1 MLKTIYRIN
10 FEIELLTG
18 LHIGGSS
25 DTFDIGGADST
36 VIKNPFTK
44 EPYIPGSSIKG
55 KLRSLLTQK
64 YGVISKSEKNN
75 DREITFQNNFEGK
88 VFKNLFQPVEYEDET
103 IQVSRAIF
111 RDALL
116 SDSSKEKLQAFLGK
130 GVYTEIKA
138 ENSIS
143 LLKGK
148 AANPRFIERV
158 PAGAKFNGEI
168 ILHIYEND
176 NEELLKNGIKEALE
190 MLELNYLGGSGTRG
204 YGKVKINYLNDEIF
218 EKVEFL

>member
-1 MLKTIYRIN
+1 MLKIYKVT
-10 FEIELLTG
+10 FDLELMTG

-36 VIKNPFTK
+36 VIKNPLTH

-64 YGVISKSEKNN
+64 YGKFNGKEK
-75 DREITFQNNFEGK
+75 DIVFEDDEEGK
-88 VFKNLFQPVEYEDET
+88 TMRNLFEPVDYGDDS
-103 IQVSRAIF
+103 IQVSKAIF

-116 SDSSKEKLQAFLGK
+116 TDESRANLEKHLGS

-138 ENSIS
+138 ENKIS

-148 AANPRFIERV
+148 AESPRFIERV
-158 PAGAKFNGEI
+158 PAGAVFGGEI
-168 ILHIYEND
+168 LLQVFDED
-176 NEELLKNGIKEALE
+176 NEEYFKAKLKEAIN
-190 MLELNYLGGSGTRG
+190 MLELNYLGAGGTRG
-204 YGKVKINYLNDEIF
+204 YGKVKVDIKEDF
-218 EKVEFL
+218 EEVKV

>member
-1 MLKTIYRIN
+1 MLKIYKVT
-10 FEIELLTG
+10 FDLELMTG

-36 VIKNPFTK
+36 VIKNPLTH

-64 YGVISKSEKNN
+64 YGKFIEKEK
-75 DREITFQNNFEGK
+75 DIVFEDDEEGK
-88 VFKNLFQPVEYEDET
+88 TMRNLFEPVDYGDDS
-103 IQVSRAIF
+103 IQVSKAIF

-116 SDSSKEKLQAFLGK
+116 TDESRANLEKHLGS

-138 ENSIS
+138 ENKIS

-148 AANPRFIERV
+148 AESPRFIERV
-158 PAGAKFNGEI
+158 PAGAVFGGEI
-168 ILHIYEND
+168 LLQVFDED
-176 NEELLKNGIKEALE
+176 NEEYFKAKLKEAIN
-190 MLELNYLGGSGTRG
+190 MLELNYLGAGGTRG
-204 YGKVKINYLNDEIF
+204 YGKVKVDIKEDF
-218 EKVEFL
+218 EEVKV

>member
-1 MLKTIYRIN
+1 MLKIYKVT
-10 FEIELLTG
+10 FDLELMTG

-36 VIKNPFTK
+36 VIKNPLTH

-64 YGVISKSEKNN
+64 YGKFNEKEK
-75 DREITFQNNFEGK
+75 DIVFEDDEEGK
-88 VFKNLFQPVEYEDET
+88 TMRNLFEPVDYGDDS
-103 IQVSRAIF
+103 IQVSKAIF

-116 SDSSKEKLQAFLGK
+116 TDESRANLEKHLGS

-138 ENSIS
+138 ENKIS

-148 AANPRFIERV
+148 AESPRFIERV
-158 PAGAKFNGEI
+158 PAGAVFGGEI
-168 ILHIYEND
+168 LLQVFDED
-176 NEELLKNGIKEALE
+176 NEEYFKAKLKEAIN
-190 MLELNYLGGSGTRG
+190 MLELNYLGAGGTRG
-204 YGKVKINYLNDEIF
+204 YGKVKVDIKEDF
-218 EKVEFL
+218 EEVKV

>member
-1 MLKTIYRIN
+1 MLKIYKVT
-10 FEIELLTG
+10 FDLELMTG

-36 VIKNPFTK
+36 VIKNPLTH

-64 YGVISKSEKNN
+64 YGKFNEKEK
-75 DREITFQNNFEGK
+75 DIVFEDDEEGK
-88 VFKNLFQPVEYEDET
+88 TMRNLFEPVDYGDDS
-103 IQVSRAIF
+103 IQVSKAIF

-116 SDSSKEKLQAFLGK
+116 TDESRANLEKHLGS

-138 ENSIS
+138 ENYIP

-148 AANPRFIERV
+148 AESLRFIERV
-158 PAGAKFNGEI
+158 PAGAVFGGEI
-168 ILHIYEND
+168 LLQVFDED
-176 NEELLKNGIKEALE
+176 KDKEEDFKAKLKEAIN
-190 MLELNYLGGSGTRG
+190 MLELNYLGAGGTRG
-204 YGKVKINYLNDEIF
+204 YGKVKVDIKEDF
-218 EKVEFL
+218 EEVKV

>member
-1 MLKTIYRIN
+1 MLKIYKVT
-10 FEIELLTG
+10 FDLELMTG

-36 VIKNPFTK
+36 VIKNPLTH

-64 YGVISKSEKNN
+64 YGKFNGKEK
-75 DREITFQNNFEGK
+75 DIVFEDDKEGK
-88 VFKNLFQPVEYEDET
+88 TMRNLFEPVDYGDDS
-103 IQVSRAIF
+103 IQVSKAIF

-116 SDSSKEKLQAFLGK
+116 TDESRANLEKHLGS

-138 ENSIS
+138 ENKIS

-148 AANPRFIERV
+148 AESPRFIERV
-158 PAGAKFNGEI
+158 PAGAVFGGEI
-168 ILHIYEND
+168 LLQVFDED
-176 NEELLKNGIKEALE
+176 NEEYFKAKLKEAIN
-190 MLELNYLGGSGTRG
+190 MLELNYLGAGGTRG
-204 YGKVKINYLNDEIF
+204 YGKVKVDIKEDF
-218 EKVEFL
+218 EEVKV

>member
-116 SDSSKEKLQAFLGK
+116 SDSSKEKLQSFLGK

-176 NEELLKNGIKEALE
+176 NEELLKNGLKEALE

>member
-1 MLKTIYRIN
+1 MLKIYKVT
-10 FEIELLTG
+10 FDLELMTG

-36 VIKNPFTK
+36 VIKNPLTH

-64 YGVISKSEKNN
+64 YGKFNEKEK
-75 DREITFQNNFEGK
+75 DIVFEDDEKGK
-88 VFKNLFQPVEYEDET
+88 TMRNLFEPVDYGDDR
-103 IQVSRAIF
+103 IQVSKAIF

-116 SDSSKEKLQAFLGK
+116 TDESRANLEKHLGS

-138 ENSIS
+138 ENKIS

-148 AANPRFIERV
+148 GKAESPRFIERV
-158 PAGAKFNGEI
+158 PAGAVFGGEI
-168 ILHIYEND
+168 LLQVFDED
-176 NEELLKNGIKEALE
+176 SEESFKAKLKEAIN
-190 MLELNYLGGSGTRG
+190 MLELNYLGAGGTRG
-204 YGKVKINYLNDEIF
+204 YGKVKVDIKEDF
-218 EKVEFL
+218 EEVKV

>member
-1 MLKTIYRIN
+1 MLKIYKVT
-10 FEIELLTG
+10 FDLELMTG

-36 VIKNPFTK
+36 VIKNPLTH

-64 YGVISKSEKNN
+64 YGKFNEKEK
-75 DREITFQNNFEGK
+75 DIVFEDDKEGK
-88 VFKNLFQPVEYEDET
+88 TMRNLFEPVDYGDDS
-103 IQVSRAIF
+103 IQVSKAIF

-116 SDSSKEKLQAFLGK
+116 TDESRANLEKHLGS

-138 ENSIS
+138 ENKIS

-148 AANPRFIERV
+148 AESPRFIERV
-158 PAGAKFNGEI
+158 PAGAVFGGEI
-168 ILHIYEND
+168 LLQVFDED
-176 NEELLKNGIKEALE
+176 NEEYFQAKLKEAIN
-190 MLELNYLGGSGTRG
+190 MLELNYLGAGGTRG
-204 YGKVKINYLNDEIF
+204 YGKVKVDIKEDF
-218 EKVEFL
+218 EEVKV

>member
-1 MLKTIYRIN
+1 MLKIYKVT
-10 FEIELLTG
+10 FDLELMTG

-36 VIKNPFTK
+36 VIKNPLTH

-64 YGVISKSEKNN
+64 YGKFNAKEK
-75 DREITFQNNFEGK
+75 DIVFEDDEEGK
-88 VFKNLFQPVEYEDET
+88 TMRNLFEPVDYGNDS
-103 IQVSRAIF
+103 IQVSKAIF

-116 SDSSKEKLQAFLGK
+116 TDESRANLEKHLGS

-138 ENSIS
+138 ENKIS

-148 AANPRFIERV
+148 AESPRFIERV
-158 PAGAKFNGEI
+158 PAGAVFGGEI
-168 ILHIYEND
+168 LLQVFDED
-176 NEELLKNGIKEALE
+176 NEESFKEKLKEAIN
-190 MLELNYLGGSGTRG
+190 MLELNYLGAGGTRG
-204 YGKVKINYLNDEIF
+204 YGKVKVDIKEDF
-218 EKVEFL
+218 EEVKV

>member
-1 MLKTIYRIN
+1 MLKIYKVT
-10 FEIELLTG
+10 FDLELMTG

-36 VIKNPFTK
+36 VIKNPLTH

-64 YGVISKSEKNN
+64 YGKFNEKEK
-75 DREITFQNNFEGK
+75 DIVFEDDEEGK
-88 VFKNLFQPVEYEDET
+88 TMRNLFEPVDYGDDS
-103 IQVSRAIF
+103 IQVSKAIF

-116 SDSSKEKLQAFLGK
+116 TDESRANLEKHLGS

-138 ENSIS
+138 ENKIS

-148 AANPRFIERV
+148 AESPRFIERV
-158 PAGAKFNGEI
+158 PAGAVFGGEI
-168 ILHIYEND
+168 LLQVFDED
-176 NEELLKNGIKEALE
+176 NEEYFKAKLKEAIN
-190 MLELNYLGGSGTRG
+190 MLELNYLGAGGTRG
-204 YGKVKINYLNDEIF
+204 YGKVKVDIKEDFGEV
-218 EKVEFL
+218 KV

>member
-1 MLKTIYRIN
+1 MLKTIYRID

-25 DTFDIGGADST
+25 DTFDIGSADST
-36 VIKNPFTK
+36 VIKNPLTK

-64 YGVISKSEKNN
+64 YGVIDNNEVVIKN
-75 DREITFQNNFEGK
+75 DYEGK
-88 VFKNLFQPVEYEDET
+88 VFKNLFENVEYDNET

-111 RDALL
+111 RDAPLTKT
-116 SDSSKEKLQAFLGK
+116 SKEELETFLGK
-130 GVYTEIKA
+130 GIYTEIKA

-158 PAGAKFNGEI
+158 PAGARFNGEI
-168 ILHIYEND
+168 ILHVYEND
-176 NEELLKNGIKEALE
+176 DEELLKKGLKEALD

-204 YGKVKINYLNDEIF
+204 YGKVKIHYLNEDVF
-218 EKVEFL
+218 EEVQTF

>member
-1 MLKTIYRIN
+1 MLKIYKVT
-10 FEIELLTG
+10 FDLELMTG

-36 VIKNPFTK
+36 VIKNPLTH

-64 YGVISKSEKNN
+64 YGKFNEKEK
-75 DREITFQNNFEGK
+75 DIVFEDDEEGK
-88 VFKNLFQPVEYEDET
+88 TMRNLFEPVDYGDDR
-103 IQVSRAIF
+103 IQVSKAIF

-116 SDSSKEKLQAFLGK
+116 TDESRANLEKHLGS

-138 ENSIS
+138 ENEIL

-148 AANPRFIERV
+148 AESLRFIERV
-158 PAGAKFNGEI
+158 PAGAVFGGEI
-168 ILHIYEND
+168 LLQVFDED
-176 NEELLKNGIKEALE
+176 NEKDFKAKLKEAIN
-190 MLELNYLGGSGTRG
+190 MLELNYLGAGGTRG
-204 YGKVKINYLNDEIF
+204 YGKVKVDIKEDF
-218 EKVEFL
+218 EEVKV

>member
-1 MLKTIYRIN
+1 MLKIYKVT
-10 FEIELLTG
+10 FDLELMTG

-36 VIKNPFTK
+36 VIKNPLTH

-64 YGVISKSEKNN
+64 YGKFNEKEK
-75 DREITFQNNFEGK
+75 DIVFGDDEKGK
-88 VFKNLFQPVEYEDET
+88 TMRNLFEPVDYGDDR
-103 IQVSRAIF
+103 IQVSKAIF

-116 SDSSKEKLQAFLGK
+116 TDESRANLEKHLGS

-138 ENSIS
+138 ENKIS

-148 AANPRFIERV
+148 AESPRFIERV
-158 PAGAKFNGEI
+158 PAGAVFGGEI
-168 ILHIYEND
+168 LLQVFDED
-176 NEELLKNGIKEALE
+176 NEEYFKAKLKEAIN
-190 MLELNYLGGSGTRG
+190 MLELNYLGAGGTRG
-204 YGKVKINYLNDEIF
+204 YGKVKVDIKEDF
-218 EKVEFL
+218 EEVKV

>member
-1 MLKTIYRIN
+1 MLKIYKVT
-10 FEIELLTG
+10 FDLELMTG

-36 VIKNPFTK
+36 VIKNPLTH

-64 YGVISKSEKNN
+64 YGKFNEKEK
-75 DREITFQNNFEGK
+75 DIVFEDDEEGK
-88 VFKNLFQPVEYEDET
+88 TMRNLFEPVDYGDDS
-103 IQVSRAIF
+103 IQVSKAIF

-116 SDSSKEKLQAFLGK
+116 TDESRANLEKHLGS

-138 ENSIS
+138 ENKIS

-148 AANPRFIERV
+148 AERKGKAESPRFIERV
-158 PAGAKFNGEI
+158 PAGAVFGGEI
-168 ILHIYEND
+168 LLQVFDED
-176 NEELLKNGIKEALE
+176 NEEYFKAKLKEAIN
-190 MLELNYLGGSGTRG
+190 MLELNYLGAGGTRG
-204 YGKVKINYLNDEIF
+204 YGKVKVDIKEDF
-218 EKVEFL
+218 EEVKV

>member
-1 MLKTIYRIN
+1 MLKKIYRID

-36 VIKNPFTK
+36 VIKNPLTK

-64 YGVISKSEKNN
+64 YGVISGQNIVFKD
-75 DREITFQNNFEGK
+75 DREGK
-88 VFKNLFQPVEYEDET
+88 AFRNIFDNVEYENAT
-103 IQVSRAIF
+103 IQTSRAIF
-111 RDALL
+111 RDASLTEA
-116 SDSSKEKLQAFLGK
+116 SKSKLETTLGK
-130 GVYTEIKA
+130 GIYTEVKA

-143 LLKGK
+143 PLKGK

-158 PAGAKFNGEI
+158 PAGAIFNGEI

-176 NEELLKNGIKEALE
+176 DEELLKKGLKEAME
-190 MLELNYLGGSGTRG
+190 MLELNYLGGNGTRG
-204 YGKVKINYLNDEIF
+204 YGKVKIHYSNNDIF
-218 EKVEFL
+218 EEVKID

>member
-1 MLKTIYRIN
+1 MLKIYKVT
-10 FEIELLTG
+10 FDLELMTG

-36 VIKNPFTK
+36 VIKNPLTH

-64 YGVISKSEKNN
+64 YGKFNEKEK
-75 DREITFQNNFEGK
+75 DIVFEDDEEGK
-88 VFKNLFQPVEYEDET
+88 TMRNLFEPVDYGDDS
-103 IQVSRAIF
+103 IQVSKAIF

-116 SDSSKEKLQAFLGK
+116 TDESRANLEKHLGS

-138 ENSIS
+138 ENKIS

-148 AANPRFIERV
+148 AESPRFIERV
-158 PAGAKFNGEI
+158 PAGAVFGGEI
-168 ILHIYEND
+168 LLQVFDED
-176 NEELLKNGIKEALE
+176 NEESFKAKLKEAIN
-190 MLELNYLGGSGTRG
+190 MLELNYLGAGGTRG
-204 YGKVKINYLNDEIF
+204 YGKVKVDIKEDF
-218 EKVEFL
+218 EEVKV

>member
-1 MLKTIYRIN
+1 MLKGIYRTK
-10 FEIELLTG
+10 FEITLLTG

-36 VIKNPFTK
+36 VIKNPLTN

-64 YGVISKSEKNN
+64 YGELNDSK
-75 DREITFQNNFEGK
+75 DEIIFSKDKRSQTLL
-88 VFKNLFQPVEYEDET
+88 NLFEPVDFGTDT
-103 IQVSRAIF
+103 IQTSKAIF
-111 RDALL
+111 RDAYLTEE
-116 SDSSKEKLQAFLGK
+116 SKKDLQKHLGD
-130 GVYTEIKA
+130 GIFTEVKA
-138 ENSIS
+138 ENKID

-158 PAGAKFNGEI
+158 PAGAVFETEI
-168 ILHIYEND
+168 ILHVYDGDDEKVLKQGI
-176 NEELLKNGIKEALE
+176 EEGLH

-204 YGKVKINYLNDEIF
+204 YGRVQVQKLVDME
-218 EKVEFL
+218 EVEF

>member
-1 MLKTIYRIN
+1 MLKIYKVT
-10 FEIELLTG
+10 FDLELMTG

-36 VIKNPFTK
+36 VIKNPLTH

-64 YGVISKSEKNN
+64 YGKFDEKEK
-75 DREITFQNNFEGK
+75 DIVFEDDEKGK
-88 VFKNLFQPVEYEDET
+88 TMRNLFEPVYYGEDR
-103 IQVSRAIF
+103 IQVSKAIF

-116 SDSSKEKLQAFLGK
+116 TDESRANLEKHLGS

-138 ENSIS
+138 ENKIS

-148 AANPRFIERV
+148 GKAASPRFIERV
-158 PAGAKFNGEI
+158 PAGAVFGGEI
-168 ILHIYEND
+168 LLQVFDED
-176 NEELLKNGIKEALE
+176 NEEDFKAKLKEAIN
-190 MLELNYLGGSGTRG
+190 MLELNYLGAGGTRG
-204 YGKVKINYLNDEIF
+204 YGKVKVDIKEDF
-218 EKVEFL
+218 EEVKV

>member
-1 MLKTIYRIN
+1 MLKIYKVT
-10 FEIELLTG
+10 FDLELMTG

-36 VIKNPFTK
+36 VIKNPLTH

-64 YGVISKSEKNN
+64 YGKFNEKEK
-75 DREITFQNNFEGK
+75 DIVFEDDKEGK
-88 VFKNLFQPVEYEDET
+88 TMRNLFEPVDYGDDS
-103 IQVSRAIF
+103 IQVSKAIF

-116 SDSSKEKLQAFLGK
+116 TDESRANLEKHLGS

-138 ENSIS
+138 ENKIS

-148 AANPRFIERV
+148 AESPRFIERV
-158 PAGAKFNGEI
+158 PAGAVFGGEI
-168 ILHIYEND
+168 LLQVFDED
-176 NEELLKNGIKEALE
+176 NEEYFKAKLKEAIN
-190 MLELNYLGGSGTRG
+190 MLELNYLGAGGTRG
-204 YGKVKINYLNDEIF
+204 YGKVKVDIKEDF
-218 EKVEFL
+218 EEVKV

>member
-1 MLKTIYRIN
+1 MLKIYKVT
-10 FEIELLTG
+10 FDLELMTG

-36 VIKNPFTK
+36 VIKNPLTH

-64 YGVISKSEKNN
+64 YGKFNEKEKEK
-75 DREITFQNNFEGK
+75 DIVFEDDEEGK
-88 VFKNLFQPVEYEDET
+88 TMRNLFEPVDYGDDS
-103 IQVSRAIF
+103 IQVSKAIF

-116 SDSSKEKLQAFLGK
+116 TDESRANLEKHLGS

-138 ENSIS
+138 ENKIS

-148 AANPRFIERV
+148 AESPRFIERV
-158 PAGAKFNGEI
+158 PAGAVFGGEI
-168 ILHIYEND
+168 LLQVFDED
-176 NEELLKNGIKEALE
+176 NEEYFKAKLKEAIN
-190 MLELNYLGGSGTRG
+190 MLELNYLGAGGTRG
-204 YGKVKINYLNDEIF
+204 YGKVKVDIKEDF
-218 EKVEFL
+218 EEVKV

>member
-1 MLKTIYRIN
+1 MLKIYKVT
-10 FEIELLTG
+10 FDLELMTG

-36 VIKNPFTK
+36 VIKNPLTH

-64 YGVISKSEKNN
+64 YGKFNAKEK
-75 DREITFQNNFEGK
+75 DIVFEDDEEGK
-88 VFKNLFQPVEYEDET
+88 KMRNLFEPVDYGDDR
-103 IQVSRAIF
+103 IQVSKAIF

-116 SDSSKEKLQAFLGK
+116 TDESRANLEKHLGS

-138 ENSIS
+138 ENEIP

-148 AANPRFIERV
+148 AESLRFIERV
-158 PAGAKFNGEI
+158 PAGAVFGGEI
-168 ILHIYEND
+168 LLQVFDED
-176 NEELLKNGIKEALE
+176 NEKDFKAKLKEAIN
-190 MLELNYLGGSGTRG
+190 MLELNYLGAGGTRG
-204 YGKVKINYLNDEIF
+204 YGKVKVDIKEDF
-218 EKVEFL
+218 EEVKV

>member
-1 MLKTIYRIN
+1 MLKIYKVT
-10 FEIELLTG
+10 FDLELMTG

-36 VIKNPFTK
+36 VIKNPLTH

-64 YGVISKSEKNN
+64 YGKFNGKEK
-75 DREITFQNNFEGK
+75 DIVFEDDEKGK
-88 VFKNLFQPVEYEDET
+88 TMRNLFEPVDYGDDR
-103 IQVSRAIF
+103 IQVSKAIF

-116 SDSSKEKLQAFLGK
+116 TDESRANLEKHLGS

-138 ENSIS
+138 ENKIS

-148 AANPRFIERV
+148 AERKGEAEGPRFIERV
-158 PAGAKFNGEI
+158 PAGAVFGGEI
-168 ILHIYEND
+168 LLQVFDKD
-176 NEELLKNGIKEALE
+176 NEECFKEKLKEAIN
-190 MLELNYLGGSGTRG
+190 MLELNYLGAGGTRG
-204 YGKVKINYLNDEIF
+204 YGKVKVDIKEDF
-218 EKVEFL
+218 EEVKV

>member
-1 MLKTIYRIN
+1 MLKIYKVT
-10 FEIELLTG
+10 FDLELMTG

-36 VIKNPFTK
+36 VIKNPLTH

-64 YGVISKSEKNN
+64 YGKFNDEEK
-75 DREITFQNNFEGK
+75 DIVFEDDEEGK
-88 VFKNLFQPVEYEDET
+88 TMRNLFEPVDYGDDS
-103 IQVSRAIF
+103 IQVSKAIF

-116 SDSSKEKLQAFLGK
+116 TDESRANLEKHLGS

-138 ENSIS
+138 ENKIS

-148 AANPRFIERV
+148 AESPRFIERV
-158 PAGAKFNGEI
+158 PAGAVFGGEI
-168 ILHIYEND
+168 LLQVFDKD
-176 NEELLKNGIKEALE
+176 NEECFKAKLKEAIN
-190 MLELNYLGGSGTRG
+190 MLELNYLGAGGTRG
-204 YGKVKINYLNDEIF
+204 YGKVKVDIKEDF
-218 EKVEFL
+218 EEVKV

>member
-116 SDSSKEKLQAFLGK
+116 SDSSKDQLQAFLGK

-176 NEELLKNGIKEALE
+176 NEELLKSGLKEALE